1 MPLTRRHL
9 GVAALLT
16 AAATAA
22 ALLTAPSGSADATH
36 RGGTTTTVIATS
48 TPPAISYRIPDIA
61 VTTRGTI
68 LLAYDR
74 RNGSDS
80 DLPNNIDTLLV
91 RSTNGGRTWSAP
103 ADIVDYPAPQG
114 CGDSSMVVDRHTRR
128 IFLFCTYSA
137 GNVGFGTSQPGSN
150 NTTDPY
156 TLHVQVRHSDDD
168 GLTWSGP
175 TDLNPQVKDPA
186 WRGYFAASGHGIQ
199 TSTGRLIQPIVVL
212 DANRVIHS
220 GDIYSDDH
228 GATWHAG
235 QLLSGNT
242 DESKAVELADGTIV
256 QNSRPDVGGYR
267 FISVSHDGAQTF
279 GPAVADPWLPDPHV
293 NGDEIRVNPAVHG
306 ARSTWLLE
314 ANDADQLARDHLTLR
329 LSCDNGATW
338 PVQKLITAGPSGY
351 VAAAMIGKDR
361 VGLFYEGGVQSYTE
375 QMIFETVDLND
386 LGARCG

>member
-1 MPLTRRHL
+1 MPVTHRRL
-9 GVAALLT
+9 AAASVLA

-22 ALLTAPSGSADATH
+22 GLLTAAPGVAGTDQRGSTS
-36 RGGTTTTVIATS
+36 TVIATS
-48 TPPAISYRIPDIA
+48 TPPSIIYRIPDIA

-74 RNGSDS
+74 RNGSS
-80 DLPNNIDTLLV
+80 GDLPNNIDTLLV
-91 RSTNGGRTWSAP
+91 RSTNGGKTWSPP

-114 CGDSSMVVDRHTRR
+114 CGDSSMIVDRSTSR

-137 GNVGFGTSQPGSN
+137 GNVGFGTSQPGTN
-150 NTTDPY
+150 DTTDPY
-156 TLHVQVRHSDDD
+156 TLHVQVRYSDDD
-168 GLTWSGP
+168 GLTWSAP

-186 WRGYFAASGHGIQ
+186 WRGYFAASGHGIE

-212 DANRVIHS
+212 DANKAIHS

-228 GATWHAG
+228 GASWHAG
-235 QLLSGNT
+235 QLLSANT
-242 DESKAVELADGTIV
+242 DESKVVELADGTIV

-279 GPAVADPWLPDPHV
+279 GPAVADPQLPDPHV
-293 NGDEIRVNPAVHG
+293 NGDEIRVNLHPRG
-306 ARSTWLLE
+306 ARSAWLLE

-361 VGLFYEGGVQSYTE
+361 VGLFWEGGVQSYTE
-375 QMIFETVDLND
+375 TMIFTTVRLSD
-386 LGARCG
+386 LGASCG